1 VILAASASGCVRLT
15 VVVAVAPFA
24 SVTVT
29 VYVVL
34 AARFVA
40 VATALP
46 FDHRYV
52 FIPTPPVLDAVAD
65 PVLAPRQ
72 VMCVDAVML
81 AKS

>member
-1 VILAASASGCVRLT
+1 
-15 VVVAVAPFA
+15 
-24 SVTVT
+24 

-52 FIPTPPVLDAVAD
+52 FTPAPPTLDAVAD
-65 PVLAPRQ
+65 PVVAPWQ
-72 VMCVDAVML
+72 TMCVEDVILATSKSGCVIVTLAVERIEQL
-81 AKS
+81 SVTETVYVP